1 MALPQLFHN
10 FWGVVKIPKRLLV
23 ILALALLMIALPT
36 GCSQEP
42 PSEQIP
48 ETPEAEPPATDGAL
62 AAPPEEPQEPTSP
75 PPSSP
80 SEAPSTLT
88 MLSISTGEVL
98 VLKAG
103 TDEWIKAEVGMSLEI
118 GDMIRSGQDSS
129 AEITFFDGSTIELEA
144 GTQIEVAMLEIAAD
158 TGSTTIFLKQE
169 VGKTISRV
177 TNLADPASRYEV
189 ETPAGVAAVRGSTM
203 VVEVIDD
210 TTLVTC
216 VEGDIWVLANGVAL
230 KVPVGRTCSV
240 TPGGI
245 PQLLPTSGGPT
256 GGGGITTKTVN
267 PPNLSISGVTSN
279 DDGTQHDPTGPGSWT
294 TLAGNPDWQG
304 TRHDIN
310 VAATTVSGVTDNSI
324 SFIID
329 NGYPG
334 YCGSV
339 GLIVANTAPVGSSPI
354 EVTGVTVI
362 IATPSGGS
370 AGDLSVTLS
379 GALDDG
385 NPQSI
390 AAGDGAVGGI
400 HCCIEPSALQDSVYT
415 VEVVIIFGQSS

>member
-1 MALPQLFHN
+1 MEHQVLKVLRETRETKAT
-10 FWGVVKIPKRLLV
+10 R
-23 ILALALLMIALPT
+23 
-36 GCSQEP
+36 E
-42 PSEQIP
+42 IP
-48 ETPEAEPPATDGAL
+48 ETPEAEPPATGGAL

-177 TNLADPASRYEV
+177 TNLTDPASRYEV

-240 TPGGI
+240 ARPK
-245 PQLLPTSGGPT
+245 TSGEAGHLETRPHTTTDRRRQSRSLVLRARPT
-256 GGGGITTKTVN
+256 D
-267 PPNLSISGVTSN
+267 SE
-279 DDGTQHDPTGPGSWT
+279 
-294 TLAGNPDWQG
+294 
-304 TRHDIN
+304 
-310 VAATTVSGVTDNSI
+310 AA
-324 SFIID
+324 
-329 NGYPG
+329 
-334 YCGSV
+334 
-339 GLIVANTAPVGSSPI
+339 
-354 EVTGVTVI
+354 
-362 IATPSGGS
+362 
-370 AGDLSVTLS
+370 
-379 GALDDG
+379 
-385 NPQSI
+385 
-390 AAGDGAVGGI
+390 
-400 HCCIEPSALQDSVYT
+400 
-415 VEVVIIFGQSS
+415 

>member
-1 MALPQLFHN
+1 MDLPQLFHN

-23 ILALALLMIALPT
+23 ILALALLMIALPA

-216 VEGDIWVLANGVAL
+216 VEGDIWVLANGVA
-230 KVPVGRTCSV
+230 PRFRGA
-240 TPGGI
+240 
-245 PQLLPTSGGPT
+245 GPARS
-256 GGGGITTKTVN
+256 
-267 PPNLSISGVTSN
+267 PP
-279 DDGTQHDPTGPGSWT
+279 
-294 TLAGNPDWQG
+294 AGFPSSC
-304 TRHDIN
+304 RHP
-310 VAATTVSGVTDNSI
+310 AA
-324 SFIID
+324 
-329 NGYPG
+329 P
-334 YCGSV
+334 
-339 GLIVANTAPVGSSPI
+339 P
-354 EVTGVTVI
+354 E
-362 IATPSGGS
+362 
-370 AGDLSVTLS
+370 
-379 GALDDG
+379 
-385 NPQSI
+385 
-390 AAGDGAVGGI
+390 AAG
-400 HCCIEPSALQDSVYT
+400 CRSRRR
-415 VEVVIIFGQSS
+415 